1 MSDFR
6 KYDAPFA
13 KAVAAA
19 VQADYLALPELDRAV
34 RARKVDAPGLRNI
47 MLRDLERAVTHPSE
61 RALFP
66 SLRRIMRTQM
76 NIEESKLRSGGM
88 GQWAEL
94 ATAIAGAAGGI
105 INTRTVSQ
113 TNETL
118 AKLDLQKQQLALQA
132 AQLQAN
138 TAQIQ
143 LAAAQGF
150 PAPGSTAAALGV
162 PNWVIPASVGGVAVV
177 GLIAYLMTRGKRR
190 GR

>member
-1 MSDFR
+1 MSDDFR
-6 KYDAPFA
+6 KYDVPFA
-13 KAVAAA
+13 KAIATA
-19 VQADYLALPELDRAV
+19 VQADYLALPDLDRAV
-34 RARKVDAPGLRNI
+34 RARKVDAQGLRSI
-47 MLRDLERAVTHPSE
+47 MTRDLERAVTHPGE

-66 SLRRIMRTQM
+66 ALRRVMKAQM
-76 NIEESKLRSGGM
+76 NIEEAKLRSGSM

-94 ATAIAGAAGGI
+94 AGALAGAASGI

-138 TAQIQ
+138 AAQLQ
-143 LAAAQGF
+143 LSAAQGF
-150 PAPGSTAAALGV
+150 PAPGSAAAALGV
-162 PNWVIPASVGGVAVV
+162 PSWTIPVTVGGVAVL
-177 GLIAYLMTRGKRR
+177 GLAAYFMTRRR